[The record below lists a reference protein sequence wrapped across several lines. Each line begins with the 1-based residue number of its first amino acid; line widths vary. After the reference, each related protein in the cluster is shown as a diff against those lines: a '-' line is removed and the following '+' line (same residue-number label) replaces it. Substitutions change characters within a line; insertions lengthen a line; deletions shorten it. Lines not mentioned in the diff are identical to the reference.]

1 MEQVTPTGSRQ
12 AWHPGAWPPPLRRAA
27 RQACAMAAVGLLLAG
42 GFHWWRADLA
52 GRLDRQLKAEQTSRQ
67 RFLNSGRERA
77 DIERLLPL
85 LQSLQSQGLYGEE
98 KRLEWIERLRGM
110 ERRWPGLKLQYAIEA
125 QAVQP
130 AAGAAPGAAGTA
142 GIAAL
147 PAAGAAG
154 GARRIE
160 LFATRMRLTMTL
172 VHEDDM
178 LRVLEE
184 LAQAQLGRAS
194 VERCEMNRANSAAIR
209 AECSLIWNT
218 LRAYEPPARAPGAKS

>member
-1 MEQVTPTGSRQ
+1 MEQVKPRQ
-12 AWHPGAWPPPLRRAA
+12 AWYPGAWPSLLRRAVL
-27 RQACAMAAVGLLLAG
+27 QACAMAAVGLLLAAA
-42 GFHWWRADLA
+42 FQWWRIDMAR
-52 GRLDRQLKAEQTSRQ
+52 RLDLQRKGEQTSRT

-125 QAVQP
+125 QVVQP
-130 AAGAAPGAAGTA
+130 AAGASPNAG
-142 GIAAL
+142 GIAA
-147 PAAGAAG
+147 PPVAGAPG
-154 GARRIE
+154 SARRIE

-172 VHEDDM
+172 VHEEDM

-184 LAQAQLGRAS
+184 LAQARLGHVS
-194 VERCEMNRANSAAIR
+194 VERCEMNRANGAAIQ
-209 AECSLIWNT
+209 AECTLVWNT
-218 LRAYEPPARAPGAKS
+218 LRAYEPPVRATGARP

>member
-1 MEQVTPTGSRQ
+1 MEQIASRQ
-12 AWHPGAWPPPLRRAA
+12 AWHPGTWPAPLRSSAL
-27 RQACAMAAVGLLLAG
+27 QASAMAAAGLLLAG
-42 GFHWWRADLA
+42 GFQWWRADMA
-52 GRLDRQLKAEQTSRQ
+52 DRLERQLKAEQTSSQ

-85 LQSLQSQGLYGEE
+85 LQNLQSQGLYGEE

-130 AAGAAPGAAGTA
+130 AAANTAAPSM
-142 GIAAL
+142 
-147 PAAGAAG
+147 PAPPAAAG

-160 LFATRMRLTMTL
+160 VFATRMRLSMTL
-172 VHEDDM
+172 VHEEDM

-184 LAQAQLGRAS
+184 LALAQLGRVS
-194 VERCEMNRANSAAIR
+194 VERCEMNRANGAAIK
-209 AECSLIWNT
+209 AECTLVWNT
-218 LRAYEPPARAPGAKS
+218 LGASELPARTVGARP

>member
-1 MEQVTPTGSRQ
+1 MEQVALRQ
-12 AWHPGAWPPPLRRAA
+12 AWRPGAWPQPLRRAA
-27 RQACAMAAVGLLLAG
+27 LQACALAALGLLLAG
-42 GFHWWRADLA
+42 AFHWWRADMA
-52 GRLDRQLKAEQTSRQ
+52 GRLERQLKLEQASRQ
-67 RFLNSGRERA
+67 RFQNSGRERA

-125 QAVQP
+125 QAIQP
-130 AAGAAPGAAGTA
+130 AAGAMAG
-142 GIAAL
+142 GVAAL
-147 PAAGAAG
+147 PATGAAG
-154 GARRIE
+154 GLRRIE

-184 LAQAQLGRAS
+184 LAQAQLGRVS
-194 VERCEMNRANSAAIR
+194 VERCEMNRANGAAIK
-209 AECSLIWNT
+209 AECSLTWNT
-218 LRAYEPPARAPGAKS
+218 LRAYEPPTRAAGAKA

>member
-1 MEQVTPTGSRQ
+1 MAQVMPGTPRQ
-12 AWHPGAWPPPLRRAA
+12 AWHPGAWPPPLRRAVL
-27 RQACAMAAVGLLLAG
+27 QACAMAALGLLLAG
-42 GFHWWRADLA
+42 GFHAWRADLA
-52 GRLDRQLKAEQTSRQ
+52 GRLGRQLKAEQASRL

-130 AAGAAPGAAGTA
+130 AAGAGPGALS
-142 GIAAL
+142 IAAP
-147 PAAGAAG
+147 PAAGVPAS
-154 GARRIE
+154 ARRIE

-194 VERCEMNRANSAAIR
+194 VEHCEMTRANGAAIR

-218 LRAYEPPARAPGAKS
+218 LRAYEPPARPPGARP

>member
-1 MEQVTPTGSRQ
+1 MAQVMPAMPRQ
-12 AWHPGAWPPPLRRAA
+12 SWHPGAWPPPLRRAA
-27 RQACAMAAVGLLLAG
+27 LRACAMAALGLLLAG
-42 GFHWWRADLA
+42 GFHWWRADLS
-52 GRLDRQLKAEQTSRQ
+52 GRLDRQLKAEQTSRL

-110 ERRWPGLKLQYAIEA
+110 ERLWPGLKLQYAIEA

-130 AAGAAPGAAGTA
+130 GAGSGAGVAGM
-142 GIAAL
+142 AAL

-154 GARRIE
+154 AGAARRIE
-160 LFATRMRLTMTL
+160 LFSTRMRLTMTL

-194 VERCEMNRANSAAIR
+194 VERCEMTRANGAAIR

-218 LRAYEPPARAPGAKS
+218 LRAYAPPPRPPGARP

>member
-1 MEQVTPTGSRQ
+1 MEQIASRQ
-12 AWHPGAWPPPLRRAA
+12 AWHPGAWPPPLRRAVM
-27 RQACAMAAVGLLLAG
+27 QACALAALGLLLAG
-42 GFHWWRADLA
+42 AFHWWRADMA
-52 GRLDRQLKAEQTSRQ
+52 RRLELQRKAEQTSQQ

-85 LQSLQSQGLYGEE
+85 LQNLQSQGLYGEE

-125 QAVQP
+125 QLMQP
-130 AAGAAPGAAGTA
+130 AAGPAAAPMAAA
-142 GIAAL
+142 LAL
-147 PAAGAAG
+147 PAPGAAG

-172 VHEDDM
+172 VHEEDM

-184 LAQAQLGRAS
+184 LAQAQLGRVS
-194 VERCEMNRANSAAIR
+194 VERCEMNRAGGAAIK
-209 AECSLIWNT
+209 AECTLVWNT
-218 LRAYEPPARAPGAKS
+218 LRTYEPPARAAGGKA

>member
-1 MEQVTPTGSRQ
+1 MEQVASRQ
-12 AWHPGAWPPPLRRAA
+12 AWHPDAWPPPLRRAVL
-27 RQACAMAAVGLLLAG
+27 QAGILAALGLLLAG
-42 GFHWWRADLA
+42 AFHWWRADMA
-52 GRLDRQLKAEQTSRQ
+52 RRLDHQRKAEQTSQQ

-125 QAVQP
+125 QVMQP
-130 AAGAAPGAAGTA
+130 AAGANPGAAPMAGAGAVALPAPGAAA
-142 GIAAL
+142 
-147 PAAGAAG
+147 

-172 VHEDDM
+172 VHEEDM

-184 LAQAQLGRAS
+184 LAQAQLGRVS
-194 VERCEMNRANSAAIR
+194 VERCEMNRANGAAIK
-209 AECSLIWNT
+209 AECTLVWNT
-218 LRAYEPPARAPGAKS
+218 LRAYEPPARVAGAKT

>member
-1 MEQVTPTGSRQ
+1 
-12 AWHPGAWPPPLRRAA
+12 LRRAA
-27 RQACAMAAVGLLLAG
+27 WQACALAALGLLLAG
-42 GFHWWRADLA
+42 AFHWWRTDLA

-130 AAGAAPGAAGTA
+130 ATGANPGAAGMA
-142 GIAAL
+142 GLAAPP
-147 PAAGAAG
+147 PAGS
-154 GARRIE
+154 ARRIE

-184 LAQAQLGRAS
+184 LAQAQLGRVS
-194 VERCEMNRANSAAIR
+194 VERCEMNRANGAAIR

-218 LRAYEPPARAPGAKS
+218 LRAYEPPARAPGAKP